1 MTTGRKAGAAIRW
14 SLIGAGVAVAAA
26 VALYFGLPF
35 LLYTAEHEPPLN
47 TVVISDRLASSGQPS
62 ATQLRRLRAQGYE
75 AVINLAP
82 PDAYG
87 SVAGEAEIVRQEGL
101 VYHNIP
107 VDWERPTVADF
118 ERFRTVLDGLR
129 GRTLWVHCQMNMRAS
144 VFVFLHR
151 VLDERV
157 APTEAS
163 AAVHAV
169 WVPNATWREFAQA
182 VLARHGVAFDP
193 DLLR

>member
-1 MTTGRKAGAAIRW
+1 MPAYRWWPIAAGMT
-14 SLIGAGVAVAAA
+14 AVLA

-47 TVVISDRLASSGQPS
+47 TVVIDDRLATSGQPS
-62 ATQLRRLRAQGYE
+62 GAQLRRLRAQGFD

-82 PDAYG
+82 PEGYG
-87 SVAGEAEIVRQEGL
+87 SVADEAEIVRQQGL

-107 VDWERPTVADF
+107 VNWERPTAGDF
-118 ERFRTVLDGLR
+118 ERFRSVLDGLR
-129 GRTLWVHCQMNMRAS
+129 GRRIWVHCQMNLRAS

-151 VLDERV
+151 VLSERV
-157 APTEAS
+157 APGEAI
-163 AAVHAV
+163 AQVHAV
-169 WVPNATWREFAQA
+169 WAPNATWREFARA
-182 VLARHGVAFDP
+182 TLALHGVEIEP